1 MSQEDSRERRKHPRY
16 PISLNVSLSFSVTQR
31 SEGKDQRILG
41 LGRNIS
47 GRTGDISFEGVLFKA
62 QPLHAEVSS
71 LFADTPT
78 GSPRFSVDIEIDLED
93 KRIDV
98 EAEIRWFKLWYTG
111 CEPYQLEAGVFLKT
125 MDSAS
130 RESWNA
136 YFRELK

>member
-1 MSQEDSRERRKHPRY
+1 MSQEDGRERRKHPRY
-16 PISLNVSLSFSVTQR
+16 PISLDVSLSFSGTQR
-31 SEGKDQRILG
+31 REGKDHRISG
-41 LGRNIS
+41 RGRNIS
-47 GRTGDISFEGVLFKA
+47 GRTGDISVEGVLFKA

-71 LFADTPT
+71 LFADTPA
-78 GSPRFSVDIEIDLED
+78 GGPMFSVGLEIDLQD